1 MPKLSDSV
9 RKSLL
14 HNPWVER
21 ITDTQVLFTAEF
33 KIHAVKMNLKG
44 QSPKDIFL
52 NAGIDVSLFREE
64 FPKKSVSRWKMIH
77 HDYGDDGFKQE
88 RRGLSSTGRPK
99 KTSNSDDIKELQ
111 ERLAYLE
118 AENFILKKLNALA
131 AKSRKKKDSK

>member
-1 MPKLSDSV
+1 MPKLSDNV
-9 RKSLL
+9 HKSLL
-14 HNPWVER
+14 HHPFVEK

-44 QSPKDIFL
+44 QSPKDIFIE
-52 NAGIDVSLFREE
+52 AGIDVSLFKEE
-64 FPKKSVSRWKMIH
+64 FPKKSVSRWKKIYE
-77 HDYGDDGFKQE
+77 DYGEDAFKHE

-99 KTSNSDDIKELQ
+99 TARNSNDVAELQ

-131 AKSRKKKDSK
+131 AKSRKKKGLK